1 MKKKVIK
8 EEIGPETMT
17 LEDEGKK
24 VNERYHDEVSSYD
37 KEWDEPGEDF
47 GRTYGSI
54 RARNFAKKVWGRKG
68 GYQTEE
74 QYNEKK
80 FVKDNM
86 NCFVISGTKKD
97 PIDHTK
103 LYLYIKKGADGNPA
117 SWFLVSKIDATIPFK
132 SQAEAEKFI
141 ELFRDLPGY
150 ADERKTLGMLND
162 GHELEIIPMRNVAR
176 DKGLVEAEDE
186 KVNEAASI
194 EIKTSHIKD
203 KTYATFETPGG
214 DVDITFDG
222 DPDTIDELLR
232 VIKAGLEDSSYNSAF
247 DADPDAISFYTKA
260 SPAMLHEDEMLGT
273 ETKFAPNTVG
283 AMVGLLQKKGEMT
296 GTLTTRLIDS
306 FENIMPVGIT
316 AENGNVVLDF
326 AKGSPA
332 VEVTPPVAD
341 PVEDTFATEDAE
353 V

>member
-24 VNERYHDEVSSYD
+24 VNEAISKNGIDVNTLVQKLRRMNNSYPVKLHYDVS
-37 KEWDEPGEDF
+37 
-47 GRTYGSI
+47 
-54 RARNFAKKVWGRKG
+54 
-68 GYQTEE
+68 
-74 QYNEKK
+74 
-80 FVKDNM
+80 
-86 NCFVISGTKKD
+86 
-97 PIDHTK
+97 
-103 LYLYIKKGADGNPA
+103 
-117 SWFLVSKIDATIPFK
+117 
-132 SQAEAEKFI
+132 
-141 ELFRDLPGY
+141 
-150 ADERKTLGMLND
+150 
-162 GHELEIIPMRNVAR
+162 
-176 DKGLVEAEDE
+176 AEDIPVMDVQE
-186 KVNEAASI
+186 EGGAVVLYPYDVETGLRAGWEDKYSESEDDEKKVNEAASI

-232 VIKAGLEDSSYNSAF
+232 VIKAGLEDSSYSSAF

-316 AENGNVVLDF
+316 AENGNVVIDF

-332 VEVTPPVAD
+332 VEVTPPVVD
-341 PVEDTFATEDAE
+341 PAEDTFATEDAE

>member
-17 LEDEGKK
+17 LEGEDKK
-24 VNERYHDEVSSYD
+24 VDEATENTTESYAD
-37 KEWDEPGEDF
+37 MQRANKEWDEPGEDF

-54 RARNFAKKVWGRKG
+54 RARNFAKKAWGSKG

-74 QYNEKK
+74 QYKEKK

-97 PIDHTK
+97 PMYHTK
-103 LYLYIKKGADGNPA
+103 KYLYIKKGADGNPA
-117 SWFLVSKIDATIPFK
+117 SWMLVSKIDATIPFK

-141 ELFRDLPGY
+141 ELFKDLPKY
-150 ADERKTLGMLND
+150 SDERQTLGMLND
-162 GHELEIIPMRNVAR
+162 DHGLEIIPMRDVAR
-176 DKGLVEAEDE
+176 DKSLAESEDE
-186 KVNEAASI
+186 KVNEAANI

-232 VIKAGLEDSSYNSAF
+232 VIKAGLEDSAYNSAF

-283 AMVGLLQKKGEMT
+283 AMIGLLQKKGEMT

-332 VEVTPPVAD
+332 VEVPA
-341 PVEDTFATEDAE
+341 
-353 V
+353 

>member
-24 VNERYHDEVSSYD
+24 VDEAISKNGVDINTLVQKLRNMNYGYPVKFHND
-37 KEWDEPGEDF
+37 VTGEDVPVMDVQEEGGAAVLYPYDAGTGLRA
-47 GRTYGSI
+47 GRE
-54 RARNFAKKVWGRKG
+54 AK
-68 GYQTEE
+68 YDESE
-74 QYNEKK
+74 DDEK
-80 FVKDNM
+80 
-86 NCFVISGTKKD
+86 
-97 PIDHTK
+97 
-103 LYLYIKKGADGNPA
+103 
-117 SWFLVSKIDATIPFK
+117 
-132 SQAEAEKFI
+132 
-141 ELFRDLPGY
+141 
-150 ADERKTLGMLND
+150 
-162 GHELEIIPMRNVAR
+162 
-176 DKGLVEAEDE
+176 

-232 VIKAGLEDSSYNSAF
+232 VIKAGLENSSYNPEF

-273 ETKFAPNTVG
+273 ETKFAPNTIG

-332 VEVTPPVAD
+332 IEVTPSAAD
-341 PVEDTFATEDAE
+341 PVEDVLAAENAE